1 MSGDATPGS
10 GQSEPD
16 RAAEAAV
23 HLQRAAM
30 EFIVAARVLLDIAEE
45 AVREPAG
52 VVAMVSDTVT
62 ALIGAATGAGQARPA
77 GRAGVGRPA
86 SGPQR
91 PGVEHIKV
99 S

>member
-1 MSGDATPGS
+1 MSGDATPDS

-52 VVAMVSDTVT
+52 VVAMVSDTVA
-62 ALIGAATGAGQARPA
+62 ALIGVATGAGQARPA
-77 GRAGVGRPA
+77 GRAGDETPPSER
-86 SGPQR
+86 QR
-91 PGVEHIKV
+91 PGVEHIQV